1 MLVIDSP
8 FVDVEQLVGGLA
20 DHLLVLLG
28 HAEQRADDHHRELH
42 PEVLHEVEPAG
53 ADERVEEVGAQLA
66 DAWLEVATPAAASG
80 RGLRI
85 ARWMSW
91 IGGSSNSMLRICSSM
106 AGLRMMLEDAAV
118 RVLL

>member
-1 MLVIDSP
+1 MVLELAGSVRRLDVRVSENGDEVVGRRLAPLGDQPRHVLGHLDVRAHARHRLP

-28 HAEQRADDHHRELH
+28 HAEQRPDDHHRELH

-66 DAWLEVATPAAASG
+66 DAWLEV
-80 RGLRI
+80 
-85 ARWMSW
+85 
-91 IGGSSNSMLRICSSM
+91 
-106 AGLRMMLEDAAV
+106 
-118 RVLL
+118 